1 MDINKK
7 ENIRKKILDLVK
19 VYSDLNFS
27 EKNFIEGLTESP
39 VSGKVIG
46 ALECAKLELYRR
58 IAAPYEDTKIQENG
72 EVYTKLVGD

>member
-27 EKNFIEGLTESP
+27 EKNFVEGLTESP

-46 ALECAKLELYRR
+46 TLELQN
-58 IAAPYEDTKIQENG
+58 IQN
-72 EVYTKLVGD
+72 TFLSLPP

>member
-27 EKNFIEGLTESP
+27 EKNLNVYKFY
-39 VSGKVIG
+39 
-46 ALECAKLELYRR
+46 LYFS
-58 IAAPYEDTKIQENG
+58 YENRLK
-72 EVYTKLVGD
+72 